1 MTAMNT
7 IDPGKALR
15 PGSYA
20 PYGWEQ
26 WPDLPMWSY
35 QFRRGLGETQ
45 EGGGAV
51 SETFQA
57 ASRMTPGD
65 DESWY
70 REYMR
75 IADRALERGETEA
88 AAGHIRTA
96 QNCWF
101 RAADYFRQ
109 AEFWLHGDDP
119 RCLATFEKGERAT
132 SSAIEHLRP
141 RGERVDIPYEDGV
154 LLCGYFI
161 RSPYAEGKQP
171 VLISFG
177 GLDSHKDEMWFMTG
191 RGAVQRGFSV
201 LMVDGPGQGGTIRRH
216 GLKAR
221 FDFEV
226 PVGRCIDW
234 LEKRDD
240 VDLSRVAMSG
250 SSLGGFYA
258 ARAAAFEHRLA
269 ACISHGAIWD
279 LTKNLAAYDPA
290 HPLVRHFYWVFG
302 ATSMS
307 EVIEKAANFKLEG
320 IFRKSNAHIWSS
332 MVDTTSWVLLHRSR
346 FLTLP
351 RQPGWT

>member
-7 IDPGKALR
+7 LSPGTTLR
-15 PGSYA
+15 PGAYA

-75 IADRALERGETEA
+75 IGDRSLERGDAEVK
-88 AAGHIRTA
+88 AGHIRTA

-119 RCLATFEKGERAT
+119 RRLTTFEKGELAT
-132 SSAIEHLRP
+132 SSAIKYLRP
-141 RGERVDIPYEDGV
+141 RGERVEIPYEDGV
-154 LLCGYFI
+154 SLCGYFI
-161 RSPYAEGKQP
+161 RSPYAEGRQP

-191 RGAVQRGFSV
+191 RGRRSAGVVNS
-201 LMVDGPGQGGTIRRH
+201 DG
-216 GLKAR
+216 
-221 FDFEV
+221 
-226 PVGRCIDW
+226 
-234 LEKRDD
+234 
-240 VDLSRVAMSG
+240 
-250 SSLGGFYA
+250 
-258 ARAAAFEHRLA
+258 
-269 ACISHGAIWD
+269 
-279 LTKNLAAYDPA
+279 
-290 HPLVRHFYWVFG
+290 
-302 ATSMS
+302 
-307 EVIEKAANFKLEG
+307 
-320 IFRKSNAHIWSS
+320 
-332 MVDTTSWVLLHRSR
+332 
-346 FLTLP
+346 
-351 RQPGWT
+351 